1 VRWKWKL
8 TRLLLPDEN
17 ITAPLPREE
26 KAVADLAAKLGL
38 ISDNSVC
45 GKSVFPGCGAAQL
58 QLFVCSEQ
66 AVYSSERER
75 YKFATQK
82 LPPAFLLSATFI
94 GSRSFHRSNTHSQ
107 RENVWF
113 WHLLPHLVSAAKVW
127 PLREKPSRKHAA
139 ARNSF
144 FLMSFFPRHF
154 SQSVSARANCF
165 RRKREARA
173 RAILIS
179 GQNSNSPRSA
189 QRRPP
194 ARHSLLV
201 QIPSGASRDLAQ
213 VSYDAWRTRPCK
225 RIRAAAPRILFRP
238 NVYI

>member
-1 VRWKWKL
+1 MRWKWKL

-45 GKSVFPGCGAAQL
+45 GKCVFPGCGAIAAFCALRGRPSGIVQ
-58 QLFVCSEQ
+58 
-66 AVYSSERER
+66 

-94 GSRSFHRSNTHSQ
+94 GSRSFRRSNTTLTEKTCGFGTFCHT
-107 RENVWF
+107 W
-113 WHLLPHLVSAAKVW
+113 LAAKVC

-154 SQSVSARANCF
+154 SQSVSTRSNCF
-165 RRKREARA
+165 PRK
-173 RAILIS
+173 
-179 GQNSNSPRSA
+179 
-189 QRRPP
+189 
-194 ARHSLLV
+194 
-201 QIPSGASRDLAQ
+201 
-213 VSYDAWRTRPCK
+213 
-225 RIRAAAPRILFRP
+225 
-238 NVYI
+238 

>member
-1 VRWKWKL
+1 MRWKWKL

-45 GKSVFPGCGAAQL
+45 GKCVFPGCGAIAAFCALRGQPSGIV
-58 QLFVCSEQ
+58 Q
-66 AVYSSERER
+66 

-82 LPPAFLLSATFI
+82 LPPAFLLSATFHWQSLI
-94 GSRSFHRSNTHSQ
+94 STKQHHTRTEKTCGFGTFCHT
-107 RENVWF
+107 W
-113 WHLLPHLVSAAKVW
+113 LAAKVC

-154 SQSVSARANCF
+154 SQSVSSRAPIVFHEND
-165 RRKREARA
+165 
-173 RAILIS
+173 S
-179 GQNSNSPRSA
+179 
-189 QRRPP
+189 QRWKQERV
-194 ARHSLLV
+194 R
-201 QIPSGASRDLAQ
+201 
-213 VSYDAWRTRPCK
+213 
-225 RIRAAAPRILFRP
+225 F
-238 NVYI
+238 